1 VLLCAQG
8 KFVAALKSLFSLQ
21 YFYRLLA
28 SALCL
33 SINWLSYV
41 IALTNGEFVAA
52 SLAYYLCP
60 LLTIFGATVLFRE
73 TLTRGQICAVLLMLG
88 GVVLPVLVTGN
99 VAWMAIIIASSWSCY
114 TLVRRHS
121 KLGTFEG
128 LFLET
133 LLLSFVLAATLP
145 LMRGS
150 SILFPTEALSSD
162 YLLLLLSGLITAAP
176 IVALVSGMKYIPVKT
191 VGALQ
196 YIAPTLML
204 LCSVAWAGKWPT
216 HTEAVGMI
224 FIWCGVAV
232 FFLGD
237 SLLRRCRRWNVID
250 ARELINKELPGR
262 L

>member
-21 YFYRLLA
+21 YFYRLFA

-41 IALTNGEFVAA
+41 IAVTNGEFVAA

-73 TLTRGQICAVLLMLG
+73 TLTRGQICAILLMLG
-88 GVVLPVLVTGN
+88 GVLLPVLVTGN

-121 KLGTFEG
+121 KLGTVEG

-145 LMRGS
+145 LMKES

-162 YLLLLLSGLITAAP
+162 YLLLLLSGLVTAAP
-176 IVALVSGMKYIPVKT
+176 IVALVSGMKYVPVKT

-204 LCSVAWAGKWPT
+204 LCSVTWAGKWAT
-216 HTEAVGMI
+216 RTEAVGMI

-237 SLLRRCRRWNVID
+237 SLLRRYYRWSVVKT
-250 ARELINKELPGR
+250 RHLINKEAPGR